1 MTLGATGK
9 PVAADRKRHPTIASG
24 VTLGAGCT
32 VLGDVEVGERA
43 VVGAASVVTRDVPA
57 GATIVGVNKLLDAE
71 QAEAQLSDGA
81 DLYTWYYD
89 I

>member
-1 MTLGATGK
+1 MTLGATGR
-9 PVAADRKRHPTIASG
+9 PVADGQKRHPTIASG
-24 VTLGAGCT
+24 ATLGAGCT

-43 VVGAASVVTRDVPA
+43 VVGAAAVVTRDVPA
-57 GATIVGVNKLLDAE
+57 GATVVGVNRLLDAE
-71 QAEAQLSDGA
+71 QAAQLGDDA